1 MFASAVLMSSL
12 AGCDGGGDVPTTSDV
27 DTSPDPGETGLVGT
41 TCELESI
48 TVSGDLIPGQTLYLL
63 AVTTGED
70 TQPAVTWTVTGEA
83 GDLGAVNE
91 NGTFTLPETVAVLQA
106 EELEITASGCGSEVS
121 TVVSV
126 DWPEGDRV
134 VVVYNPAADGSEA
147 VARAYADFR
156 GVPDA
161 QVCGVTTTTEATLA
175 GADYP
180 VFVQR
185 VFECATPWSEYI
197 VPVWGVPY
205 KVSDRVQ
212 DLAYATPATIS
223 LDALLFGGPE
233 SVNVTEVGDNPA
245 YILGDSVYGD
255 YKDYK
260 DIGRLRGRMDVWLV
274 TRIDGASADDAIA
287 LIERTHDAEAAAAA
301 GTLDGIVY
309 VDGNRGDTPP
319 SADAGFGSY
328 EWGEWNMWGTRRV
341 FEDVGLYDVVWDG
354 NYEEFGTS
362 PAPTE
367 CPDALYYAGWYS
379 YYNYNDCFTWAT
391 GAIGA
396 HLDSCSACDIRNPGT
411 WSGSAL
417 LDGITAT
424 FGAVNEPYVAG
435 MPEYDQF
442 YRNLLQGANFGEAAY
457 ESTVVSYWMM
467 VWVGDPLYRP
477 YRQDPPIE
485 REE

>member
-1 MFASAVLMSSL
+1 MLVAL
-12 AGCDGGGDVPTTSDV
+12 ALLSTLFGCDGGDETVAASVEP
-27 DTSPDPGETGLVGT
+27 SPDTGETGSSPER
-41 TCELESI
+41 CELVSI
-48 TVSGDLIPGQTLYLL
+48 TTSGDLVPGRVLTFA
-63 AVTTGED
+63 AVTTGD
-70 TQPAVTWTVTGEA
+70 DASPDITWSVSGEE
-83 GDLGAVNE
+83 GDLGPVNE
-91 NGTFTLPETVAVLQA
+91 DGTWAIPETVAVLQP
-106 EELEITASGCGSEVS
+106 EEVTITAAGCDDEASA
-121 TVVSV
+121 TVSV

-134 VVVYNPAADGSEA
+134 VVVYNPAADGSES
-147 VARAYADFR
+147 VARAYAEFR

-161 QVCGVTTTTEATLA
+161 QVCGVTTTTDATLA
-175 GADYP
+175 GPDYP
-180 VFVQR
+180 AFVSSVFA
-185 VFECATPWSEYI
+185 CAMPWTEYI

-205 KVSDRVQ
+205 KVSDRVR

-233 SVNVTEVGDNPA
+233 SVNVTEVGNNPA
-245 YILGDSVYGD
+245 YILGDSVEGD

-274 TRIDGASADDAIA
+274 TRIDGASANDAA
-287 LIERTHDAEAAAAA
+287 MLVERTRDAEAAAAA

-319 SADAGFGSY
+319 IEDAGFGSY

-341 FEDVGLYDVVWDG
+341 FEDVGLYEVVWDG
-354 NYEEFGTS
+354 NYEEFGTD
-362 PAPTE
+362 PAPTA

-477 YRQDPPIE
+477 YRENPPIE

>member
-1 MFASAVLMSSL
+1 MFVSALWVAVLG
-12 AGCDGGGDVPTTSDV
+12 ACDGGGTVGKISRV
-27 DTSPDPGETGLVGT
+27 DTPPEPEETGVVPA
-41 TCELESI
+41 TCELLGI
-48 TVSGDLIPGQTLYLL
+48 TLLGELIPGHTIGLGV
-63 AVTTGED
+63 ATTGDD
-70 TQPAVTWTVTGEA
+70 TTPDLTWTLTGEN
-83 GDLGAVNE
+83 GDLGTVNE
-91 NGTFTLPETVAVLQA
+91 DGTFTLPETVAVLQA
-106 EELEITASGCGSEVS
+106 EDVEIKVEGCDGELS
-121 TVVSV
+121 TTVSV
-126 DWPEGDRV
+126 DWPEAERV
-134 VVVYNPAADGSEA
+134 VVIYNPAAPGSED
-147 VARAYADFR
+147 VALAYADFR
-156 GVPDA
+156 GVPA
-161 QVCGVTTTTEATLA
+161 ERLCPVTTTTEATLA

-180 VFVQR
+180 AFVDSVFA
-185 VFECATPWSEYI
+185 CATPWTEYI

-205 KVSDRVQ
+205 KVSDRVK
-212 DLAYATPATIS
+212 DLAYDTPATVS

-245 YILGDSVYGD
+245 YIQGDSVYGD

-260 DIGRLRGRMDVWLV
+260 EIGRLRGRMDVWLV
-274 TRIDGASADDAIA
+274 SRIDGVSPDAAIA
-287 LIERTHDAEAAAAA
+287 LIERTRDAEATAAA
-301 GTLDGIVY
+301 GSLDGIVY

-319 SADAGFGSY
+319 IADAGFGSY

-341 FEDVGLYDVVWDG
+341 FEDVGLYEVVWDG

-477 YRQDPPIE
+477 YRDNVVIE